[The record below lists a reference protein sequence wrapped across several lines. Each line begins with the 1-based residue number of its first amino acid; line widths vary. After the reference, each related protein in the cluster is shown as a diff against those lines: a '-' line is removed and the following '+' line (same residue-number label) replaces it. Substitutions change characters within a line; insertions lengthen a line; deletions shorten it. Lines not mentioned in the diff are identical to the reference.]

1 MGTGGGKEGSSRE
14 DGKRASEGSIEITS
28 TTQHPFPG
36 GITFSSTVAHSAY
49 GRALGGADL
58 PLYPRPPSSVGQKGD
73 QMTGARLVR
82 GLIPW

>member
-1 MGTGGGKEGSSRE
+1 MWGGWAGGGKEGSSRE

-49 GRALGGADL
+49 G
-58 PLYPRPPSSVGQKGD
+58 
-73 QMTGARLVR
+73 
-82 GLIPW
+82 